1 MKQILVPKY
10 FFNSGTTNQFSSDTT
25 HVNPVGFV
33 SLDALN
39 TFLSAAPT
47 KDFAIMYRAGK
58 TQAPNCIEIDYPT
71 LEIVKSE
78 PTKVYRKEYSI
89 ELPSGEAGKTY
100 TVNLIKRGA
109 TKHERNMYRISVT
122 LKNDSSAQGLGN
134 AIVAQWMRIKPSVD
148 IQGLITVTVSNVN
161 SAYQLNITVNPV
173 YCEVSFTDSFA
184 GLTVTNSNANQESL
198 TLDEKELYRRIH
210 ECIGNR
216 GVQYTHEFGPTI
228 YPFVEHLE
236 SGVDYI
242 VYTMRFAV
250 SRKSA
255 KTRDE
260 VVYQLVHLIV
270 DPSLTTLT
278 SFIEGIKA
286 PVEDDNP

>member
-25 HVNPVGFV
+25 HANPVGFV

-58 TQAPNCIEIDYPT
+58 TQAPNCIEVDYNS

-78 PTKVYRKEYSI
+78 PTKVYRIAYGI
-89 ELPSGEAGKTY
+89 DVPAGEAGKTY
-100 TVNLIKRGA
+100 TANIIKRNA
-109 TKHERNMYRISVT
+109 TKHERNVYRISVSLFSDCT
-122 LKNDSSAQGLGN
+122 AAELGN
-134 AIVAQWMRIKPSVD
+134 KLVSQFNKIKDSIHID
-148 IQGLITVTVSNVN
+148 GLIT
-161 SAYQLNITVNPV
+161 SAYSSQNNRFEVVVNPV
-173 YCEVSFTDSFA
+173 YANVSFTDALS
-184 GLTVTNSNANQESL
+184 GLTVYKNNANQESL

-216 GVQYTHEFGPTI
+216 GVQYTHEFGETI
-228 YPFVEHLE
+228 YPFQERLE
-236 SGVDYI
+236 EGVNYV
-242 VYTMRFAV
+242 VYTFRFAV
-250 SRKSA
+250 GRKAA

-260 VVYQLVHLIV
+260 VVYQLVHFIV
-270 DPSLTTLT
+270 NPALTALTT
-278 SFIEGIKA
+278 FIEGIKS
-286 PVEDDNP
+286 DSN

>member
-25 HVNPVGFV
+25 HANPVGFV

-58 TQAPNCIEIDYPT
+58 TQAPNCIEVDYNS
-71 LEIVKSE
+71 LEIAKSE

-89 ELPSGEAGKTY
+89 ALPAGEAGKTY
-100 TVNLIKRGA
+100 TVNLVKRNA

-122 LKNDSSAQGLGN
+122 LKNDTSAQGLGN
-134 AIVAQWMRIKPSVD
+134 AIVAQWMKIQQAVD
-148 IQGLITVTVSNVN
+148 IQGLITVICAASGGTYKLNV
-161 SAYQLNITVNPV
+161 TVNPV
-173 YCEVSFTDSFA
+173 YCNVQFTDGFT
-184 GLTVTNSNANQESL
+184 GLTVTENTGNQESL
-198 TLDEKELYRRIH
+198 TLNEKELYRRIH

-216 GVQYTHEFGPTI
+216 GVQYTHEFGETI
-228 YPFVEHLE
+228 YPFQERLE
-236 SGVDYI
+236 EGVDYI
-242 VYTMRFAV
+242 VYTFRFAV
-250 SRKSA
+250 GRKAS

-260 VVYQLVHLIV
+260 VVHQLVHFIV
-270 DPSLTTLT
+270 NPALTALTT
-278 SFIEGIKA
+278 FIEGIKS
-286 PVEDDNP
+286 DSN